1 MTLAIFDLDNT
12 LLAGDSD
19 YLWGRFLV
27 ERGLVDPER
36 YEATNRRFYHE
47 YLDGTLDVHEFL
59 RFALEPLSR
68 HPAEQLH
75 QWRQEFLEEKIRPIV
90 LQPAL
95 DLVRDHAERGHT
107 TMIITATNR
116 FVTDPIAALFGVDH
130 LLATTPELV
139 DGRYT
144 GRIAD
149 RPTFREGKVLA
160 LDDWLA
166 ARGQRPAQSWFYSD
180 SHNDLPLL
188 ERVTNPVAV
197 DPDDTLRQTAAD
209 RGWPTISLRD
219 GSAGGPA

>member
-36 YEATNRRFYHE
+36 YEADNRRFYE
-47 YLDGTLDVHEFL
+47 DYLAGTLDVHAFL
-59 RFALEPLSR
+59 RFALEPLTR

-75 QWRQEFLEEKIRPIV
+75 RWRQEFLEQKIRPIV
-90 LQPAL
+90 LRPAL
-95 DLVRDHAERGHT
+95 DLVRAHAERGHT

-130 LLATTPELV
+130 LIATTPEFV

-160 LDDWLA
+160 LEDWLA
-166 ARGQRPAQSWFYSD
+166 AREQRPDRSWFYSD

-188 ERVTNPVAV
+188 ERVTDPVAV
-197 DPDDTLRQTAAD
+197 DPDDTLRQTAAA
-209 RGWPTISLRD
+209 RGWPILSLRD
-219 GSAGGPA
+219 GGGDPAA